1 MNKKTTQI
9 EKPEKRINHYK
20 SIIDMIQAGVN
31 LIDKDGKIIY
41 VNDAYCKMHKYTKN
55 ELIGKSLEVILPKQG
70 QIDVLKNYKKIIN
83 KEKNQP
89 YTIESANIRRDGSAF
104 PVLISW
110 NYLSRDNKLDGMV
123 AVIQDLTNIKAVEEA
138 LKESEEKYR
147 SLVENISDFL
157 WEIDENGKYT
167 YVSSK
172 SKDLYSYPPKE
183 LLGSTIWDSIID
195 NDTESAEL
203 LKKAIDN
210 RIAFSHI
217 EIVKEKKDKE
227 IIVIETSG
235 IPVYNKN
242 DEFKGFWGIDR
253 DITAQKKINEIN
265 LEIKQLKDR
274 LEKRDYLEYI
284 MGDSDKIKDV
294 HRAVEKVAKTDF
306 SVIITGETGTGKEI
320 IVNAIHSFSS
330 REKNPL
336 ISIDCGALPETL
348 IESELFGSIKG
359 AFTGATET
367 KEGAFQLANGGT
379 IFLDEISNLSFDMQK
394 KLLRVLQEKE
404 VRKVGSL
411 KKDQLNIRI
420 ICASNENIQ
429 ELVDSGKFRKDL
441 FFRLNEFSI
450 FVPPLRDRKEDIPIL
465 IQRFIKEIANQLNS
479 PLKNITKEAI
489 DLLCNYSW
497 PGNVRELKNSLK
509 KAFVISDKEIRSE
522 HFEYYFQK
530 YSPETNTFLLYDINS
545 SDFDFKDIIKRYSEK
560 IEREIIQETL
570 NKFKG
575 NKSKAAKF
583 LKIDYKTLLKKVS
596 DYGIK
601 CMELIP

>member
-1 MNKKTTQI
+1 MNKKITQI
-9 EKPEKRINHYK
+9 EKSEKRINHYK
-20 SIIDMIQAGVN
+20 SIIDMIQAGIN
-31 LIDKDGKIIY
+31 LVDKDGKIIY
-41 VNDAYCKMHKYTKN
+41 VNDAYCKMHKYTKD
-55 ELIGKSLEVILPKQG
+55 ELIGKSLEVVLPKQG
-70 QIDVLKNYKKIIN
+70 QIDVLKRYKKIIN
-83 KEKNQP
+83 KEINQS
-89 YTIESANIRRDGSAF
+89 YTVESANIRRDGSTF

-110 NYLSRDNKLDGMV
+110 NYLLRENKLDGMV
-123 AVIQDLTNIKAVEEA
+123 AVIQDLTNIKAVEDA

-147 SLVENISDFL
+147 SLVENIGDFI
-157 WEIDENGKYT
+157 WEIDENGNYT

-172 SKDLYSYPPKE
+172 SKDLYAYPPKE

-195 NDTESAEL
+195 KGTETAEL

-242 DEFKGFWGIDR
+242 NEFKGFWGIDR

-265 LEIKQLKDR
+265 QEIKQLKDR

-284 MGDSDKIKDV
+284 MGDSDKIKEV

-359 AFTGATET
+359 AFTGAIET

-379 IFLDEISNLSFDMQK
+379 IFLDEISNLSIDMQK

-465 IQRFIKEIANQLNS
+465 IQRFLKEIANQLNS
-479 PLKNITKEAI
+479 PLKNITKDAI
-489 DLLCNYSW
+489 EILCNYNW

-509 KAFVISDKEIRSE
+509 KAFVISDKEIKPE

-530 YSPETNTFLLYDINS
+530 YSPETNSFLFYDINGN
-545 SDFDFKDIIKRYSEK
+545 DFDFKEIIKRYSEK
-560 IEREIIQETL
+560 IEKEIVQETL

-575 NKSKAAKF
+575 NKSKVAKF

-596 DYGIK
+596 EYGIK
-601 CMELIP
+601 CME